1 MKPSLPL
8 PSFVALVCAV
18 SVFHAEST
26 SRAFAAAHDPHT
38 AAPPKAAPAKARG
51 VAPALPASSAQT
63 ANARSRAEVEALI
76 AEAGTTPPEWWPKV
90 EVKYPPTLNLTWA
103 DPGKQWNAQKNLGQY
118 IWDIINP
125 NPSRWREGVRLLHHV
140 LTVNRDNPAKVE
152 KTAEALARMYQNLL
166 QDWARAAF
174 WWRKV
179 IQLGGYEE
187 ADFALD
193 LGECYWRLGNRDMC
207 VTLISKLDA
216 DDTRNGSLIKLWAD
230 LGEFDKAL
238 KLAEEKAASGEP
250 DSAYLAAGDTCRLN
264 GRYTQ
269 ALDYYRKVVAVPDG
283 PRDIKKN
290 KERAAANIEAI
301 QVFDDLNLARI
312 PDGTYQSRSIA
323 YNGPLQVAVTV
334 KGARIE
340 SVKVARHTEK
350 QFYSAIT
357 DTTTR
362 IIEKQGVKGVDMT
375 SGATITA
382 EAIVNATAKALAS
395 GMK

>member
-8 PSFVALVCAV
+8 PLVVLLCVV
-18 SVFHAEST
+18 SSICVEPT
-26 SRAFAAAHDPHT
+26 NRAFAAAHEPH
-38 AAPPKAAPAKARG
+38 AAASLRGAPAKPG
-51 VAPALPASSAQT
+51 GLGPVSPDSSVLAT
-63 ANARSRAEVEALI
+63 NVRSRAEVEALI
-76 AEAGTTPPEWWPKV
+76 TKAGATPPEWWPTV

-103 DPGKQWNAQKNLGQY
+103 NPGKEWNAQKNLGQY

-140 LTVNRDNPAKVE
+140 LTVNKDSPEKLE
-152 KTAEALARMYQNLL
+152 KTTEALARVYQSLL

-174 WWRKV
+174 WWRKT
-179 IQLGGYEE
+179 IQLGGYDE

-193 LGECYWRLGNRDMC
+193 LGECYWRLGNREMC
-207 VTLISKLDA
+207 VALISQLDE

-230 LGEFDKAL
+230 LGEIDKAL
-238 KLAEEKAASGEP
+238 KLAEQKAASGEP
-250 DSAYLAAGDTCRLN
+250 DSAYLAAGDACRLG
-264 GRYTQ
+264 GRYPQ
-269 ALDYYRKVVAVPDG
+269 ALGYYRKVVAAPDG
-283 PRDIKKN
+283 PRDIKRN
-290 KERAAANIEAI
+290 KERAAASIEAI
-301 QVFDDLNLARI
+301 RVFDNLNLARI
-312 PDGTYQSRSIA
+312 PDGTYMNSSVA
-323 YNGPLQVAVTV
+323 YNGPLHVAVVV
-334 KGARIE
+334 KNARIE
-340 SVKVARHTEK
+340 SVKVTHHTEK

-382 EAIVNATAKALAS
+382 EAIVNATAKALAN